1 MGFTSIAYRE
11 KKSPVNVSAEYCS
24 PKCCSCSSSGQKQQQ
39 GRENKVSPRA
49 VSVTAGWL
57 VVCAQLVRRTR
68 VRFRAHLRDGD

>member
-39 GRENKVSPRA
+39 GRENKSAPVPF
-49 VSVTAGWL
+49 
-57 VVCAQLVRRTR
+57 Q
-68 VRFRAHLRDGD
+68 